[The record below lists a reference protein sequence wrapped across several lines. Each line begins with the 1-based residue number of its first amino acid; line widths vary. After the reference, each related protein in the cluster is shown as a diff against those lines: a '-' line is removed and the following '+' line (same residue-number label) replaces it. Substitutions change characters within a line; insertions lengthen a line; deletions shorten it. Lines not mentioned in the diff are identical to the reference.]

1 VTHDVGNTAVSVEN
15 MLDAGNTKITDLLS
29 VTPPAIP
36 QGAHT
41 ITQLDELPRRTPDLP
56 SHRHSGPVFGSML
69 EGRMLFELEGAAPRE
84 STAGEAFWEP
94 GGEVVAP
101 SDQQLGRHGLEPIAC
116 SMHLRCRRRHDHDA
130 RGKEIPR
137 AILCGIPALADT
149 GTEDMQAIIARERAA
164 GVDGLAVAEVTYP
177 HAAENDVLTRVHT
190 AGLTRVYSTG
200 RAHGPTASRDRTPT
214 IPGYRDRLEIR
225 SGEPLLKSPGDLS

>member
-1 VTHDVGNTAVSVEN
+1 MKAPWARPFGSLAATLSHHQISN
-15 MLDAGNTKITDLLS
+15 LDATGWSRLLA
-29 VTPPAIP
+29 VCICAA
-36 QGAHT
+36 GVDT
-41 ITQLDELPRRTPDLP
+41 IT
-56 SHRHSGPVFGSML
+56 ML
-69 EGRMLFELEGAAPRE
+69 EE
-84 STAGEAFWEP
+84 
-94 GGEVVAP
+94 
-101 SDQQLGRHGLEPIAC
+101 
-116 SMHLRCRRRHDHDA
+116 RRSR
-130 RGKEIPR
+130 R
-137 AILCGIPALADT
+137 AILCGILALADT

>member
-1 VTHDVGNTAVSVEN
+1 MKAPRARRFGSLAARLSHYQISN
-15 MLDAGNTKITDLLS
+15 LDATGWSRLLA
-29 VTPPAIP
+29 VCICAA
-36 QGAHT
+36 GVDT
-41 ITQLDELPRRTPDLP
+41 IT
-56 SHRHSGPVFGSML
+56 ML
-69 EGRMLFELEGAAPRE
+69 EERRSLARFFAASPR
-84 STAGEAFWEP
+84 SPT
-94 GGEVVAP
+94 
-101 SDQQLGRHGLEPIAC
+101 Q
-116 SMHLRCRRRHDHDA
+116 
-130 RGKEIPR
+130 
-137 AILCGIPALADT
+137 

-177 HAAENDVLTRVHT
+177 HAAENDVLSRVHT